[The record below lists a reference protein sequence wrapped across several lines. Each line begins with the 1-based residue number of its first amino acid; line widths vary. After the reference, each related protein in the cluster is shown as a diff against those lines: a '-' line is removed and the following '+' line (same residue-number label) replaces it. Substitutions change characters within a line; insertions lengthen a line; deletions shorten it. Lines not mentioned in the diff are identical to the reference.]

1 MTGISSYQRVSN
13 RKNLRAIARI
23 LGAQDDNIKYNQRN
37 ETLEQRGGV
46 VQQAQGARRAGTGA
60 NGQAQGPAPTIGV

>member
-46 VQQAQGARRAGTGA
+46 VQQAQG
-60 NGQAQGPAPTIGV
+60 PAPTIWV